1 VPSLQR
7 VIIQRTWKFEIM
19 EECPRCGSTSTEFK
33 GRAYGEGLYSCKDC
47 HCTWTQP
54 GEGEE

>member
-1 VPSLQR
+1 
-7 VIIQRTWKFEIM
+7 M